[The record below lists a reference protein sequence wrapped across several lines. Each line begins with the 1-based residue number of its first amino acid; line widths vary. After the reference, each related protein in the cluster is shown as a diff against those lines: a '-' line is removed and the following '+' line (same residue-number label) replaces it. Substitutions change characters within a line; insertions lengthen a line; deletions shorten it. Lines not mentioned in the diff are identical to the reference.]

1 MKKYLIPTV
10 VIIALTGM
18 IFAAIFVKKDNAKAV
33 FTAKVEKKDFKD
45 VVTVNGTLVPKTKVS
60 IMSEVMGKIAKLP
73 VKEGDLVKKGDIV
86 AVINGKDLQSD
97 VNRME
102 ASLKITKIQVKHQQ
116 MEVQKARNLFNRKK
130 RLFEKKLISL
140 EDFELSEIALKEAK
154 LTLEN
159 YLENVKQS
167 KAQLDK
173 AKELMAKTII
183 KSPINGKITALY
195 KEVGE
200 QVIQGTVNV
209 QGSVIMEIS
218 DMSGIELEVEVNE
231 VESSRIKTKMKANI
245 TLDAIQNKVFKGEVS
260 EIGQSAYK
268 PTGKDISVL
277 KVKISL
283 LETDSEMKPGL
294 SGQADIIVLEKN
306 NVLTIPIEAVKEEK
320 KDKDN
325 KNKTIKQYCFKFENN
340 KAVKTYIKT
349 GYSNDT
355 HLEVISGVKEGDLVI
370 TGPYRVL
377 KKLKD
382 KDKVKRKKEDK

>member
-1 MKKYLIPTV
+1 
-10 VIIALTGM
+10 
-18 IFAAIFVKKDNAKAV
+18 
-33 FTAKVEKKDFKD
+33 
-45 VVTVNGTLVPKTKVS
+45 
-60 IMSEVMGKIAKLP
+60 MSEVMGKIEKLP
-73 VKEGDLVKKGDIV
+73 FKEGDLVKQGDIV
-86 AVINGKDLQSD
+86 AVINGKDLASD

-102 ASLKITKIQVKHQQ
+102 ASLKIAKIQVRHQE
-116 MEVQKARNLFNRKK
+116 MEVQKAKNLFNRKK
-130 RLFEKKLISL
+130 KLFEKKLISL

-173 AKELMAKTII
+173 AKELMAKTVI
-183 KSPINGKITALY
+183 KAPIDGKITALY

-200 QVIQGTVNV
+200 QVIQGTINV

-218 DMSGIELEVEVNE
+218 DMSGIELEVEINE
-231 VESSRIKTKMKANI
+231 VESSRIKTGMSSTI
-245 TLDAIQNKVFKGEVS
+245 TLDAIQDKTFKGEVS

-268 PTGKDISVL
+268 PAGKDVSVL

-283 LETDSEMKPGL
+283 KETDNAMKPGL

-306 NVLTIPIEAVKEEK
+306 KVLTIPIEAVKKEK
-320 KDKDN
+320 KENNNDN
-325 KNKTIKQYCFKFENN
+325 KKENKQYCFKFENN
-340 KAVKTYIKT
+340 KAKKTYIKT

-355 HLEVISGVKEGDLVI
+355 HLEVLSGLKEGDLVI

-382 KDKVKRKKEDK
+382 NDTVKRKKEDK